1 MASIEHRLP
10 AAVPGSTAHSPWH
23 MPFAAWKLVLT
34 RTWTALGRDNISL
47 AAAGVAFY
55 GFVALVPMLAALVL
69 GYGLIAAP
77 ATVVQDMQ
85 KMMSVMPADAAKLIA
100 EQLLSVIHTS
110 STKKGFGLLIALVL
124 ALYGARNGASA
135 IITGLDIAYEEKED
149 RSFVTLVSLSLAI
162 TIGGILVAIIA
173 MVAVASLGHLDDA
186 LANAPYVVILA
197 GKLLSYVL
205 LILAGAGG
213 AATLYRYG
221 PDRKKAKWVW
231 ITPGSIIAA
240 ILWLLLTIGFG
251 LYVADFGN
259 YNATYGSLGAVI
271 VFLTWLY
278 LSAYVL
284 LLGAEINAE
293 LERQT
298 KCDTTEGPAMPIG
311 ERGASVADQV
321 AASDLTEGIAPA
333 PRRASFGSDL
343 ITAGVANR
351 AAPLMGLERVGKL
364 PVVLAT
370 CGLSA
375 LRRKGRIRL
384 GIALLGAGGVLAWL
398 GREQR

>member
-1 MASIEHRLP
+1 M
-10 AAVPGSTAHSPWH
+10 
-23 MPFAAWKLVLT
+23 
-34 RTWTALGRDNISL
+34 
-47 AAAGVAFY
+47 
-55 GFVALVPMLAALVL
+55 
-69 GYGLIAAP
+69 
-77 ATVVQDMQ
+77 
-85 KMMSVMPADAAKLIA
+85 
-100 EQLLSVIHTS
+100 
-110 STKKGFGLLIALVL
+110 
-124 ALYGARNGASA
+124 
-135 IITGLDIAYEEKED
+135 
-149 RSFVTLVSLSLAI
+149 TLVSLSLAI

-333 PRRASFGSDL
+333 PRRKSFGSDL

-351 AAPLMGLERVGKL
+351 AAPLMNLERAGKL
-364 PVVLAT
+364 SVILTT

-375 LRRKGRIRL
+375 LRREGRIRI
-384 GIALLGAGGVLAWL
+384 GIVLLGTGGILAWL